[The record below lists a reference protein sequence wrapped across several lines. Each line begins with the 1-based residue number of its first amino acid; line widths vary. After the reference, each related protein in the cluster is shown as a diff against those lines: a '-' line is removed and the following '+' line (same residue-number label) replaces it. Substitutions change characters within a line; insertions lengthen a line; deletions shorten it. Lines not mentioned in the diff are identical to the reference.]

1 MQAVVT
7 ESLAGLRSRESDE
20 VRVVVNCN
28 GGPTGQQADR
38 TEKFAV
44 ARCPFATLSTVQTTF
59 PVFGKH
65 DPLPLALRPPRQRG
79 NDLRIATHARAAVGD
94 VPRKVGTP
102 AEQTGRRGDLDRDD
116 GVRAGVHGERGAVDQ
131 ARRVVAAEQLP
142 LQRFLQIRGGC

>member
-28 GGPTGQQADR
+28 GSPTVSRPNR

-65 DPLPLALRPPRQRG
+65 DPLPLALRPPG
-79 NDLRIATHARAAVGD
+79 NVVMIFALRSTPGQPLATFTARSKRPLSRPGVG
-94 VPRKVGTP
+94 VTLTETTASALASTVSVGPSTRP
-102 AEQTGRRGDLDRDD
+102 
-116 GVRAGVHGERGAVDQ
+116 
-131 ARRVVAAEQLP
+131 VA
-142 LQRFLQIRGGC
+142 